1 MSGEAP
7 KIACRCGPRVFQ
19 TAVKIPDQVR
29 KTVAFIAYV
38 DQRDQTIRP
47 VGSVFFVGP
56 DPLPGTQSASRV
68 FAVTARHVI
77 EGLSRKGCQECVLRL
92 NPVDPERDVVSITVP
107 LDRWQFHP
115 HDASL
120 DVAVYEQGIPAD
132 VDQLVLP
139 LGLGATPEQLAAN
152 EVDLGDEVFI
162 SGLFIHHYGARRN
175 IPIVRTG
182 NLAAL
187 DEEPVVTK
195 RGLIQAYLV
204 EARSIGGLSGSPVF
218 LNLGNARVI
227 GGALKFASGGPT
239 FLLLG
244 LIHGHYEAAA
254 EEALL
259 ADHVNEDTIGASINA
274 GIAIVVP
281 FNRIKEVVE
290 HAMRPSFNSR
300 SPFSETWSPLDG
312 LKR

>member
-1 MSGEAP
+1 M
-7 KIACRCGPRVFQ
+7 
-19 TAVKIPDQVR
+19 KIPDQIR

-38 DQRDQTIRP
+38 DQRDHSVRP
-47 VGSVFFVGP
+47 VGSAFFVGP

-77 EGLSRKGCQECVLRL
+77 EGLRRKGCTECVLRL
-92 NPVDPERDVVSITVP
+92 NPVAVERDVISITVP
-107 LDRWQFHP
+107 LDRWMFHP
-115 HDASL
+115 TDASV
-120 DVAVYEQGIPAD
+120 DVAVYEQGIPAE

-139 LGLGATPEQLAAN
+139 LGIGASEAQLIAN

-187 DEEPVVTK
+187 DEEPVSTK
-195 RGLIQAYLV
+195 RGLTQAYLV

-218 LNLGNARVI
+218 LNLGDSRVI
-227 GGALKFASGGPT
+227 GGSLKFRSGGPS

-244 LIHGHYEAAA
+244 LIHGHYEAGG
-254 EEALL
+254 EGALL
-259 ADHVNEDTIGASINA
+259 ADEVKEDTINASINA

-281 FNRIKEVVE
+281 FTCIREVVE
-290 HAMRPSFNSR
+290 HAMRSV
-300 SPFSETWSPLDG
+300 EG
-312 LKR
+312 G

>member
-1 MSGEAP
+1 M
-7 KIACRCGPRVFQ
+7 
-19 TAVKIPDQVR
+19 KIPDQVR

-38 DQRDQTIRP
+38 DQRDQSVRP

-56 DPLPGTQSASRV
+56 DPAPGTYSAARS

-77 EGLSRKGCQECVLRL
+77 EGLKRKGCRECILRL
-92 NPVDPERDVVSITVP
+92 NPVDTNQDVISINVP
-107 LDRWQFHP
+107 LDSWKFHP
-115 HDASL
+115 NDASL
-120 DVAVYEQGIPAD
+120 DVAVYEHDIPSD

-139 LGLGATPEQLAAN
+139 LSIGATPEELADN

-187 DEEPVVTK
+187 DEEPVLTK
-195 RGLIQAYLV
+195 RGLIQAYLI

-218 LNLGNARVI
+218 LNLGTTRVI
-227 GGALKFASGGPT
+227 GGDFKRVSGGPKV
-239 FLLLG
+239 LLLG
-244 LIHGHYEAAA
+244 LIHGHYEADS
-254 EEALL
+254 EDALL
-259 ADHVNEDTIGASINA
+259 VDGVNEDTISSSVNA

-281 FNRIKEVVE
+281 FARIGEVVE
-290 HAMRPSFNSR
+290 YAMRPSFASQ
-300 SPFSETWSPLDG
+300 SPFFGTWSPVGG
-312 LKR
+312 LAK

>member
-1 MSGEAP
+1 M
-7 KIACRCGPRVFQ
+7 
-19 TAVKIPDQVR
+19 KIPDQVR

-38 DQRDQTIRP
+38 DQRDQGIKP

-56 DPLPGTQSASRV
+56 DPIPGTQTISRV

-77 EGLSRKGCQECVLRL
+77 EGLKSKGCEECVLRL
-92 NPVDPERDVVSITVP
+92 NPVDPGQDIVSITVP
-107 LDRWQFHP
+107 LDSWQFHP
-115 HDASL
+115 SDSSV
-120 DVAVYEQGIPAD
+120 DIAVLEQGIPAS

-139 LGLGATPEQLAAN
+139 LGFGATPEQMAAN

-187 DEEPVVTK
+187 DEEPVSTK
-195 RGLIQAYLV
+195 RGPIQAYLV

-218 LNLGNARVI
+218 LNLGQTRVI
-227 GGALKFASGGPT
+227 GGGLQLGSGGPT

-244 LIHGHYEAAA
+244 LIHGHYEADSQ
-254 EEALL
+254 EALL
-259 ADHVNEDTIGASINA
+259 VQDGKEETIRASINA

-281 FNRIKEVVE
+281 FARIREVVE
-290 HAMRPSFNSR
+290 FAMRPTFHSR
-300 SPFSETWSPLDG
+300 TMLIGQWSPLDS
-312 LKR
+312 LKK

>member
-1 MSGEAP
+1 V
-7 KIACRCGPRVFQ
+7 R
-19 TAVKIPDQVR
+19 IPDQVR
-29 KTVAFIAYV
+29 KTVAFIAYF
-38 DQRDQTIRP
+38 DQLDQGIKP

-56 DPLPGTQSASRV
+56 DPLPGTQSTSRV

-77 EGLSRKGCQECVLRL
+77 EGLKSKGCKECVLRL
-92 NPVDPERDVVSITVP
+92 NPVDPSQDIISIAVP
-107 LDRWQFHP
+107 LDSWQFHP
-115 HDASL
+115 HDNSV
-120 DVAVYEQGIPAD
+120 DVAVLEQAIPAS

-139 LGLGATPEQLAAN
+139 LSFGATPEQMAAN

-187 DEEPVVTK
+187 DEEPVSTQ
-195 RGLIQAYLV
+195 RGPIHAYLV

-218 LNLGNARVI
+218 LNLGQTRVI
-227 GGALKFASGGPT
+227 GGGLQLGSGGPT

-244 LIHGHYEAAA
+244 LIHGHYKADSQ
-254 EEALL
+254 EALL
-259 ADHVNEDTIGASINA
+259 VEDAKEENIRASINA

-281 FNRIKEVVE
+281 FARIREVVE
-290 HAMRPSFNSR
+290 HAMRPTFYSR
-300 SPFSETWSPLDG
+300 NALIGQWSPLDG
-312 LKR
+312 LRK

>member
-1 MSGEAP
+1 M
-7 KIACRCGPRVFQ
+7 
-19 TAVKIPDQVR
+19 KIPDQVR

-56 DPLPGTQSASRV
+56 DPLPGSQSVSRV

-77 EGLSRKGCQECVLRL
+77 EGLLRKGCQECLLRL
-92 NPVDPERDVVSITVP
+92 NPVNPERDVISIAVP

-115 HDASL
+115 DDVSL
-120 DVAVYEQGIPAD
+120 DVAVYEQGIPD
-132 VDQLVLP
+132 EVDQLVLP
-139 LGLGATPEQLAAN
+139 LSLGATPEQLAAN

-187 DEEPVVTK
+187 DEEPVSTK
-195 RGLIQAYLV
+195 RGPIQAYLV

-218 LNLGNARVI
+218 LNLGSTRMI
-227 GGALKFASGGPT
+227 GGSLKYGGPNI
-239 FLLLG
+239 LLLG

-259 ADHVNEDTIGASINA
+259 SDHVSEDTMGASINA

-281 FNRIKEVVE
+281 FSRVREVVD
-290 HAMRPSFNSR
+290 HAMRPSFGGQ
-300 SPFSETWSPLDG
+300 SPFIDTWSPMAG
-312 LKR
+312 LSR

>member
-1 MSGEAP
+1 M
-7 KIACRCGPRVFQ
+7 
-19 TAVKIPDQVR
+19 KIPDQVR

-38 DQRDQTIRP
+38 DQRDHSIKP

-56 DPLPGTQSASRV
+56 DPKPGAQSASRV

-77 EGLSRKGCQECVLRL
+77 EGLKSKGCEECVLRL
-92 NPVDPERDVVSITVP
+92 NPVDPQHEIVSITVP
-107 LDRWQFHP
+107 LHSWQFH
-115 HDASL
+115 HSDASV
-120 DVAVYEQGIPAD
+120 DVAVFEQGIPSS

-139 LGLGATPEQLAAN
+139 LSFGATPEHMAAN
-152 EVDLGDEVFI
+152 EVDLGDEVFV

-187 DEEPVVTK
+187 DEEPVSTK
-195 RGLIQAYLV
+195 RGPIQAYLV

-218 LNLGNARVI
+218 LNLGHSRVI
-227 GGALKFASGGPT
+227 DGNLKFRPEGPA

-244 LIHGHYEAAA
+244 LIHGHYEADSQ
-254 EEALL
+254 EALL
-259 ADHVNEDTIGASINA
+259 VQDVKEETIRASINA

-281 FNRIKEVVE
+281 FARIREVVE
-290 HAMRPSFNSR
+290 HAMSPTFHNR
-300 SPFSETWSPLDG
+300 SSSISHWSPMDVH
-312 LKR
+312 KR